1 MRHAPTSR
9 FIRVNGLSLHYLEWG
24 EATNP
29 ALILLHG
36 GSAHAHW
43 WDHIASTLARTYRVL
58 ALDLRGH
65 GESGWTR
72 PPAYEIADYVAD
84 LEGIVAALALDAP
97 VLMGHSLGGF
107 VALHYAT
114 AAATSGGAFVIVD
127 IGSRLRPSRTMRLLR
142 SLPPPTYSTEA
153 DVYARFRLLPAETW
167 ATPERLRH
175 IARHSVRPDQAGRFH
190 LTSDR
195 AAMTRQPCDLEP
207 QLARIAGPI
216 LFIRGQ
222 YSRALSAER
231 LSHLV
236 HACPRA
242 TGIEI
247 PQAGHHVFLDQPA
260 AFLDTVT
267 TFLHET
273 SRAPV

>member
-9 FIRVNGLSLHYLEWG
+9 FIRVNGLALHYLEWG
-24 EATNP
+24 KAGNP

-43 WDHIASTLARTYRVL
+43 WDHIAPALARTHRVL
-58 ALDLRGH
+58 AFDLRGH
-65 GESGWTR
+65 GESAWTH
-72 PPAYEIADYVAD
+72 PPAYEVMDYVAD
-84 LEGIVAALALDAP
+84 LEGVVTALELDAP

-107 VALHYAT
+107 VALCYAT
-114 AAATSGGAFVIVD
+114 TATVNRGVFVIVD
-127 IGSRLRPSRTMRLLR
+127 IGPRLRPSRTMRLLR
-142 SLPPPTYSTEA
+142 SLPPPVYSTEA
-153 DVYARFRLLPAETW
+153 DVYTQFRLLPAETW
-167 ATPERLRH
+167 ATPELLRH
-175 IARHSVRPDQAGRFH
+175 IARHSVRPDHTGRFR
-190 LTSDR
+190 LKSDR
-195 AAMTRQPCDLEP
+195 AAMVRQPCDLEP
-207 QLARIAGPI
+207 QLTRIAGPI

-222 YSRALSAER
+222 HSKTLSAER
-231 LSHLV
+231 LTHLA

-260 AFLDTVT
+260 TFLDTVT

-273 SRAPV
+273 SKASV

>member
-1 MRHAPTSR
+1 MCHAPTSR
-9 FIRVNGLSLHYLEWG
+9 FIRVNGLALHYLEWG
-24 EATNP
+24 ESANP

-36 GSAHAHW
+36 GSGHAHW
-43 WDHIASTLARTYRVL
+43 WDHIAPTLARTHRVL
-58 ALDLRGH
+58 ALDFRGH
-65 GESGWTR
+65 GESAWTH

-84 LEGIVAALALDAP
+84 LEGIVAALELDAP

-114 AAATSGGAFVIVD
+114 TVTMNHGAFVIVD

-142 SLPPPTYSTEA
+142 SLPPSTYSTEA

-167 ATPERLRH
+167 ATPELLRY
-175 IARHSVRPDQAGRFH
+175 IARHSVRPDHAGHFH

-195 AAMTRQPCDLEP
+195 AAMTRQPCDLGP
-207 QLARIAGPI
+207 QLARIACPI

-222 YSRALSAER
+222 YSRTLSTER

-236 HACPRA
+236 HTCPRA
-242 TGIEI
+242 TGVEI
-247 PQAGHHVFLDQPA
+247 PQAGHHVFLDQPV

-273 SRAPV
+273 SRASA

>member
-1 MRHAPTSR
+1 MRYAPTSR
-9 FIRVNGLSLHYLEWG
+9 FIRVNGLALHYLEWG
-24 EATNP
+24 ESANP

-43 WDHIASTLARTYRVL
+43 WDHIAPTLARTHRVL
-58 ALDLRGH
+58 ALDFRGH
-65 GESGWTR
+65 GESAWTH

-84 LEGIVAALALDAP
+84 LEGVITALELDAP

-107 VALHYAT
+107 VALCYAT
-114 AAATSGGAFVIVD
+114 TVTVNRGVFVIVD
-127 IGSRLRPSRTMRLLR
+127 IGPRLRPSRTMRLLR

-153 DVYARFRLLPAETW
+153 DVYTRFRLLPAETW
-167 ATPERLRH
+167 ATPKLLRY
-175 IARHSVRPDQAGRFH
+175 IAQYSVRPDHTGRFH
-190 LTSDR
+190 LKSDR
-195 AAMTRQPCDLEP
+195 ATMVRQPCDLEP
-207 QLARIAGPI
+207 QLTRIACPI

-222 YSRALSAER
+222 HSKTLSAER
-231 LSHLV
+231 LAHLAR
-236 HACPRA
+236 ACPQA

-260 AFLDTVT
+260 TFLDTVT

-273 SRAPV
+273 SKTSV

>member
-1 MRHAPTSR
+1 MPHLPTSR
-9 FIRVNGLSLHYLEWG
+9 FIRVNGLALHYLEWG
-24 EATNP
+24 EATKP

-36 GSAHAHW
+36 GSAHARW
-43 WDHIASTLARTYRVL
+43 WDHIAPVLARTHRVL

-65 GESGWTR
+65 GESAWTH

-84 LEGIVAALALDAP
+84 LEGLVTALDLDAP
-97 VLMGHSLGGF
+97 VLLGHSLGGF

-114 AAATSGGAFVIVD
+114 AAATSRGAFVIVD

-142 SLPPPTYSTEA
+142 CLPPPTYSTEA
-153 DVYARFRLLPAETW
+153 EVYTRFRLLPAETR
-167 ATPERLRH
+167 ATPELLRH
-175 IARHSVRPDQAGRFH
+175 IARHSVRADHAGRFH
-190 LTSDR
+190 LKSDR

-207 QLARIAGPI
+207 QLARIACPL

-222 YSRALSAER
+222 HSRALSAER
-231 LSHLV
+231 LAHLV
-236 HACPRA
+236 QACPRA
-242 TGIEI
+242 SGAEI

-273 SRAPV
+273 SRAPA

>member
-1 MRHAPTSR
+1 MRHPPTSR
-9 FIRVNGLSLHYLEWG
+9 FIHVNDLALHYLEWG

-43 WDHIASTLARTYRVL
+43 WDHIAPALARTHRVL

-65 GESGWTR
+65 GESAWTH

-84 LEGIVAALALDAP
+84 LEGVITALELDTP

-107 VALHYAT
+107 VALRYAT
-114 AAATSGGAFVIVD
+114 TAVASRGAFVIVD
-127 IGSRLRPSRTMRLLR
+127 IGPRLCSSRTMRLLR
-142 SLPPPTYSTEA
+142 SLPPPVYSTEA
-153 DVYARFRLLPAETW
+153 DVYTRFRLLPAETR
-167 ATPERLRH
+167 ATPALLRH
-175 IARHSVRPDQAGRFH
+175 IARHSVRPDHTGRFH
-190 LTSDR
+190 LKSDR
-195 AAMTRQPCDLEP
+195 AVMTRQPCDLES
-207 QLARIAGPI
+207 QLTRIVCPI

-222 YSRALSAER
+222 HSSTLSAER
-231 LSHLV
+231 LAHLV

-273 SRAPV
+273 SKASV

>member
-1 MRHAPTSR
+1 MRSSPTSR
-9 FIRVNGLSLHYLEWG
+9 FIRVNGLALHYLEWG

-43 WDHIASTLARTYRVL
+43 WDHIAPTLARTYRVL

-65 GESGWTR
+65 GESAWTH
-72 PPAYEIADYVAD
+72 PPAYEIADYVTD
-84 LEGIVAALALDAP
+84 LEGVVAALALDTP

-114 AAATSGGAFVIVD
+114 TAATSRGAFVIVD
-127 IGSRLRPSRTMRLLR
+127 IGSRLRPSRAMRLLR
-142 SLPPPTYSTEA
+142 CLPPPTYSTAA
-153 DVYARFRLLPAETW
+153 DVSARFRLLPAETW
-167 ATPERLRH
+167 ATPELLRH
-175 IARHSVRPDQAGRFH
+175 IARHSVKPDHTGRFH
-190 LTSDR
+190 LKSDR
-195 AAMTRQPCDLEP
+195 AAMTRRPCDLEP
-207 QLARIAGPI
+207 RLARIACPI

-222 YSRALSAER
+222 HSRALSAER
-231 LSHLV
+231 LAHLV
-236 HACPRA
+236 HACPQA
-242 TGIEI
+242 SGIEI

-273 SRAPV
+273 SRAPA

>member
-1 MRHAPTSR
+1 MH
-9 FIRVNGLSLHYLEWG
+9 VNALALHYLEWG

-43 WDHIASTLARTYRVL
+43 WDHIAPALARTHRVL

-65 GESGWTR
+65 GESAWAR

-84 LEGIVAALALDAP
+84 LEGVITALELNTP

-107 VALHYAT
+107 VALRYAT
-114 AAATSGGAFVIVD
+114 TATTSCGACVIVD
-127 IGSRLRPSRTMRLLR
+127 IGSRLRSSRTMRLLR
-142 SLPPPTYSTEA
+142 SLPPPVYSTAA
-153 DVYARFRLLPAETW
+153 DVYTRFRLLPAETR
-167 ATPERLRH
+167 ATPELLRH
-175 IARHSVRPDQAGRFH
+175 IALQSVRPDHTGRFH
-190 LTSDR
+190 LKSDR
-195 AAMTRQPCDLEP
+195 AVMTRQPCDLEP
-207 QLARIAGPI
+207 QLTRIVCPI

-222 YSRALSAER
+222 HSGTLSAER
-231 LSHLV
+231 LAHLV
-236 HACPRA
+236 QVCPQA
-242 TGIEI
+242 AGVEI
-247 PQAGHHVFLDQPA
+247 PQAGHHVFLDQPV

-273 SRAPV
+273 SKAPA

>member
-1 MRHAPTSR
+1 
-9 FIRVNGLSLHYLEWG
+9 
-24 EATNP
+24 
-29 ALILLHG
+29 
-36 GSAHAHW
+36 
-43 WDHIASTLARTYRVL
+43 
-58 ALDLRGH
+58 
-65 GESGWTR
+65 
-72 PPAYEIADYVAD
+72 
-84 LEGIVAALALDAP
+84 
-97 VLMGHSLGGF
+97 
-107 VALHYAT
+107 
-114 AAATSGGAFVIVD
+114 
-127 IGSRLRPSRTMRLLR
+127 
-142 SLPPPTYSTEA
+142 
-153 DVYARFRLLPAETW
+153 
-167 ATPERLRH
+167 
-175 IARHSVRPDQAGRFH
+175 
-190 LTSDR
+190 
-195 AAMTRQPCDLEP
+195 MTRQPCDLEP